1 MKTIGLIGGLSW
13 ESSVEYYRII
23 NQTVREKLG
32 GLHSAQCLMY
42 SFDFAEIEA
51 LQHRGDWEAATL
63 RMIVAAQQLERG
75 GADFIVISSN
85 TMHKM
90 AGAVEQ
96 AVSIPLL
103 HIADP
108 TAEAIQTHGFSTV
121 ALLATGYTMEQDF
134 YKGRLV
140 EKYGLKVIIPNQAQ
154 RNDVHRIIYEELVVG
169 VIQPESRARYQE
181 IIADLAVQGA
191 QAVILGCTEI
201 GLLIKPEDSILPTF
215 DTTLLHAQAAVEF
228 ALAHQ
233 IEPK

>member
-42 SFDFAEIEA
+42 SFDFAEIEE
-51 LQHRGDWEAATL
+51 LQHRGEWEAATR
-63 RMIVAAQQLERG
+63 RMVEATQQLERG
-75 GADFIVISSN
+75 GADFIIICSN

-96 AVSIPLL
+96 AISIPLL
-103 HIADP
+103 HISDP
-108 TAEAIQTHGFSTV
+108 TAEAVQTHGFSTV

-140 EKYGLKVIIPNQAQ
+140 EKYGLKVLIPNQAQ

-169 VIQPESRARYQE
+169 VIQPESRVRYQE
-181 IIADLAVQGA
+181 IIADLAGQGA
-191 QAVILGCTEI
+191 QAVILRCTEI
-201 GLLIKPEDSILPTF
+201 GLLIKPEHSVLPTF

-228 ALAHQ
+228 ALAPQ
-233 IEPK
+233 IEPQ

>member
-42 SFDFAEIEA
+42 SFDFAEIEV
-51 LQHRGDWEAATL
+51 LQNQGDWEAATR
-63 RMIVAAQQLERG
+63 RMVEAAQQLERG
-75 GADFIVISSN
+75 GADFIVICSN

-90 AGAVEQ
+90 AGEIEQ
-96 AVSIPLL
+96 AVAIPLL

-108 TAEAIQTHGFSTV
+108 TAEAIQTEGFSTV

-134 YKGRLV
+134 YKGRLI
-140 EKYGLKVIIPNQAQ
+140 EKHGLKVLIPNQEQ
-154 RNDVHRIIYEELVVG
+154 RNDIHRIIYEELVVG
-169 VIQPESRARYQE
+169 VIKPESRVRYQE
-181 IIADLAVQGA
+181 IIADLATQGA

-201 GLLIKPEDSILPTF
+201 GLLIKPEHSILPTF
-215 DTTLLHAQAAVEF
+215 DTTLLHAQAAVDF
-228 ALAHQ
+228 ALAS
-233 IEPK
+233 ITTR

>member
-42 SFDFAEIEA
+42 SVDFAEIEA
-51 LQHRGDWEAATL
+51 FMQRGEWESVTQ
-63 RMIVAAQQLERG
+63 RMIEAGQHLKHG
-75 GADFIVISSN
+75 GAEFILICSN

-96 AVSIPLL
+96 AVSMPLL
-103 HIADP
+103 HIVDP
-108 TAEAIQTHGFSTV
+108 TAEAIQARGFSTV

-134 YKGRLV
+134 YTGRLS
-140 EKYGLKVIIPNQAQ
+140 EKYGLNVLIPNQEQ
-154 RNDVHRIIYEELVVG
+154 RKDVHRIIFEELVVG
-169 VIQPESRARYQE
+169 VIKPESRVRYQE
-181 IIADLAVQGA
+181 IIADLAAQGA

-201 GLLIKPEDSILPTF
+201 GLLIKPEHSVLPTF
-215 DTTLLHAQAAVEF
+215 DTTLLHAQAAVDF
-228 ALAHQ
+228 ALD
-233 IEPK
+233 

>member
-42 SFDFAEIEA
+42 SVDFAEIEEFMG
-51 LQHRGDWEAATL
+51 RGEWEAVTQ
-63 RMIVAAQQLERG
+63 RMIAAAQHLKHG
-75 GADFIVISSN
+75 GAEFILICSN

-90 AGAVEQ
+90 AEAVEQ
-96 AVSIPLL
+96 AVSMPLL
-103 HIADP
+103 HIVDP
-108 TAEAIQTHGFSTV
+108 TAEAIQTQGFSTV

-134 YKGRLV
+134 YKGRLSD
-140 EKYGLKVIIPNQAQ
+140 KYGLNVLIPNEAQ
-154 RNDVHRIIYEELVVG
+154 RNDVHHIIFEELVVG
-169 VIQPESRARYQE
+169 VIKPESRVRYQE
-181 IIADLAVQGA
+181 IIADLAAQGA

-201 GLLIKPEDSILPTF
+201 GLLIKPEHSILPTF

-228 ALAHQ
+228 ALTRQ